1 MLFFAVKD
9 TSPKDIKSLVSE
21 ILKYLNDQTRSSAVD
36 LSSATES
43 FINKNINSSSGPLT
57 LVKTFQ
63 CLLKIGADKI
73 VANSLLFLENA
84 LNGRAN
90 NEFILLRNEIF
101 NRIP

>member
-9 TSPKDIKSLVSE
+9 ASPKDIKSLVSE
-21 ILKYLNDQTRSSAVD
+21 ILKFLNEQTRSSDID

-63 CLLKIGADKI
+63 CLIEIGADKI
-73 VANSLLFLENA
+73 VANSLLLLENV

-90 NEFILLRNEIF
+90 NEFIILRNEIF